1 KVWMDGGTQLRDVD
15 ALGLNSGAYE
25 RVPGCHPAVEIP
37 VAVAPFRGQST
48 HRRIALRS
56 LRVDKEPA
64 PELGLT
70 ESGCFESVAHV
81 RADLIATCTDR
92 RARRHDEIRRAAREL
107 LCEHRDCGRR
117 DAPGQSTPP

>member
-1 KVWMDGGTQLRDVD
+1 MRIAWRMRRWTRRRASDDGCHPSGSFSIQSIRTQKIWMARGTQLRDVD
-15 ALGLNSGAYE
+15 ALGLDPGAYE

-64 PELGLT
+64 PELGVT

-81 RADLIATCTDR
+81 R
-92 RARRHDEIRRAAREL
+92 
-107 LCEHRDCGRR
+107 
-117 DAPGQSTPP
+117 